1 MKKLSKRFFA
11 FFLAFAMTL
20 AMVPAV
26 FAKTQ
31 DGLSVELTTDKESY
45 KIGEE
50 AAVKVVAKNTS
61 TKLISNVEI
70 KIELPQ
76 GIKLKNGYDSVV
88 KIDKLEPGQEIVKE
102 VKGSVE
108 KIDSTQTDP
117 GKSPGTGDRVSTVF
131 FLLTATI
138 SAITA
143 VVYIKKKKRNIAGI
157 FMGVMIFSLAGLTVP
172 AIASADVVNADFTVE
187 KTVKIDGKDSVIRA
201 KVTYQYEGSTE
212 DVTTSGNDNDN
223 NNNDNNNND
232 NNGDNT
238 GATVNHVTVHDP
250 SIVKDP
256 KTGTY
261 YIFGTH
267 MGWAKSTDLVNWT
280 PFTNNI
286 NRNHVT
292 IFAEAAK
299 WAKKGNANYDIPGNL
314 WAPDV
319 IWNKDMQKWCMYM
332 SVNGEHWYSS
342 IVLLTAD
349 SLDGDWTYVGPVV
362 YSGFTNEQETA
373 ETDFAKVTGSNTL
386 PARYLENR
394 NGNRTYGMNAI
405 DPCVFY
411 DEEGTLWMSYGSWFG
426 GIYMLKLDEK
436 TGLRDYEYKYETV
449 ANESDEYQG
458 LKLGGGNHVSGEAS
472 YIEHIGNY
480 YYLFITNGGLTANG
494 GYNMRVFRSEHVTG
508 PYTDPSG
515 NDARYSAGNTGAG
528 NVSGSVGVRL
538 MSYYKWSHMDYGYC
552 AQGHNS
558 AFVDDDGKAYVIYHT
573 RFDNQGEAHQVR
585 VHQLF
590 ETKDGWLIA
599 APYEYTGETLPEKG
613 YTDEQVIGTYEVLV
627 HRSNIDFANKE
638 CVTGQIIS
646 LNDDGTVSGAMNGSW
661 TKEDGTPYVSILLD
675 GVEYNG
681 VFVEQIKEETKEK
694 VMTFTLLG
702 SNELAVWGSKLEEN
716 DEQMLKDDIR
726 TFTLPASV
734 MDDITLKTAGFY
746 GSKITYQSDKPEV
759 LSNDGKVTRGETN
772 TTVTMTVTFTH
783 GSAVESKDYQITVIG
798 TGSVDGK
805 ILVGEYFTDN
815 PHNLSEPVT
824 VPNPFNKNITAGLEI
839 YKGVSIEFD
848 IKGTGGVTSNILSFN
863 NDVKVQGNCLCFT
876 GGSYL
881 GYNADGGFFDANR
894 NADWTMATDYIKGE
908 ARIRIDITGSGFEV
922 YANNQLAYS
931 NKTLDSSVL
940 ITSADFKGYSVV
952 LPWLNEKAAELSFG
966 TGNWWFDQPDGK
978 FNGTI
983 SNVKL
988 YANEINEPV
997 NQWTYNNYNSG
1008 SSYYEEGMKVF
1019 ANDKSS
1025 GSRGVNTTFKDA
1037 YKFTDSYKMELDFA
1051 MTTGF
1056 AGSKGSNNEFVITGE
1071 GISYLDKNVNYGAAA
1086 NYILKLSTG
1095 SVTADT
1101 ETYYVNDSSQTVKIP
1116 KGKTVHLEMI
1126 VDAEGDVQAVFTVDG
1141 VSTTVNTHV
1150 NGSAKLEGVYL
1161 LIGRGTGTAKIGNI
1175 SVSPDNTDVSG
1186 PEEEDTVPQ
1195 VTVNVT
1201 GVAYPDKDSNITVT
1215 FTGDKELSENY
1226 PVKINGTQISKNLK
1240 VDMITVNS
1248 ILYSG
1253 NTCTVELTMKAV
1265 SGWHS
1270 VNGSYDIEIVSGP
1283 SVLAKE
1289 NISYALNI
1297 SEDTEYTSIK
1307 TVNENQ
1313 YLDGY
1318 YKIEGTKM
1326 YIMTIVRSDKIH
1338 CDGVLAGDVSYGWW
1352 NGICSELYC
1361 HMNGIKYSLGSHIYN
1376 GQYANPI
1383 TWGEGVDSRL
1393 IASENVVRSYM
1404 ALGTFD
1410 NDTDTDQGAILLN
1423 VVDLADIGLTVND
1436 ITGKEVTFSGFF
1448 GPNDGGIRFEEIDS
1462 KATYTLQ

>member
-1 MKKLSKRFFA
+1 MKKVSKRFFA

-31 DGLSVELTTDKESY
+31 DGLSVELITDKESY

-50 AAVKVVAKNTS
+50 AIVKIAAKNTS
-61 TKLISNVEI
+61 TKLISNVEV
-70 KIELPQ
+70 KLELPQ
-76 GIKLKNGYDSVV
+76 GIKLKDGYDSVI
-88 KIDKLEPGQEIVKE
+88 KIDKLEPGQEITKE
-102 VKGSVE
+102 IKGKVE
-108 KIDSTQTDP
+108 KISSTQTDP
-117 GKSPGTGDRVSTVF
+117 GKSPGTKDKVSTVF
-131 FLLTATI
+131 FLLTAML
-138 SAITA
+138 SAITV
-143 VVYIKKKKRNIAGI
+143 VVYLKKKKRNIAGI
-157 FMGVMIFSLAGLTVP
+157 FMGIMIFSLAGLTIP

-187 KTVKIDGKDSVIRA
+187 KTVKIDGKDGVIRA
-201 KVTYQYEGSTE
+201 EVAYQYEGSTE
-212 DVTTSGNDNDN
+212 DVTTPGDDN
-223 NNNDNNNND
+223 NNNDNNDNDNND
-232 NNGDNT
+232 NDDNNEGNT
-238 GATVNHVTVHDP
+238 GSTVNHVTVHDP

-286 NRNHVT
+286 NRDYVT

-299 WAKKGNANYDIPGNL
+299 WAKKGSANYDIAGNL

-332 SVNGEHWYSS
+332 SVNGDHWYSS

-373 ETDFAKVTGSNTL
+373 ETDFVKVTGSSTL

-405 DPCVFY
+405 DPGVFY

-436 TGLRDYEYKYETV
+436 TGLRDYEHTYETI

-458 LKLGGGNHVSGEAS
+458 IKLGGGNHVSGEAS
-472 YIEHIGNY
+472 YIEYIGNY

-494 GYNMRVFRSEHVTG
+494 GYNMRVFRSENVTG

-528 NVSGSVGVRL
+528 NISGSVGVRL
-538 MSYYKWSHMDYGYC
+538 MSYYKWSHMSYGYC

-558 AFVDDDGKAYVIYHT
+558 AFVDEDGRAYVVYHT
-573 RFDNQGEAHQVR
+573 RFDNQGEGHQVR

-590 ETKDGWLIA
+590 QTKDGWLIA
-599 APYEYTGETLPEKG
+599 APYEYTGESLPEKG
-613 YTDEQVIGTYEVLV
+613 YAGEQIIGTYEVLV

-638 CVTGQIIS
+638 CVTGQILS

-661 TKEDGTPYVSILLD
+661 TKEEGTPYVSIVLD
-675 GVEYNG
+675 GIEYNG
-681 VFVEQIKEETKEK
+681 VLIEQIKEETKEK

-702 SNELAVWGSKLEEN
+702 SNELAVWGSKLQED

-726 TFTLPASV
+726 TFTLPAST
-734 MDDITLKTAGFY
+734 MDDMILKTAGFY

-759 LSNDGKVTRGETN
+759 LSNDGKVNRGETN

-783 GSAVESKDYQITVIG
+783 GSAVESKDYQIIVIG

-805 ILVGEYFTDN
+805 ILVGEYFTDK
-815 PHNLSEPVT
+815 PHNLTEAVT
-824 VPNPFNKNITAGLEI
+824 VPNPFHKNNTSGLEI

-863 NDVKVQGNCLCFT
+863 NDVKTQGNCLYFT

-922 YANNQLAYS
+922 YANNELAYS
-931 NKTLDSSVL
+931 NKTLSSSVL
-940 ITSADFKGYSVV
+940 STSDDFKGYSVV

-966 TGNWWFDQPDGK
+966 TGNWWPQEL

-997 NQWTYNNYNSG
+997 NQWTYNNYKPEF
-1008 SSYYEEGMKVF
+1008 SYYEDGMKIF
-1019 ANDKSS
+1019 PHDSSS
-1025 GSRGVNTTFKDA
+1025 GSRGVNTTFKDE
-1037 YKFTDSYKMELDFA
+1037 YKLSDSYKVELDFA
-1051 MTTGF
+1051 MNTGF

-1071 GISYLDKNVNYGAAA
+1071 GASYLDKNVNYGVAA

-1116 KGKTVHLEMI
+1116 KGKIVHLEMI
-1126 VDAEGDVQAVFTVDG
+1126 VDAEGDVQAVFTADG
-1141 VSTTVNTHV
+1141 ISTTVNTHV
-1150 NGSAKLEGVYL
+1150 NGTSELEGIYL
-1161 LIGRGTGTAKIGNI
+1161 LIGRGQGNIKIGNI
-1175 SVSPDNTDVSG
+1175 SVVFDNTDVSG
-1186 PEEEDTVPQ
+1186 GVSAELEYTTLADYDFTDSKLPEG
-1195 VTVNVT
+1195 VTLGVDGERVT
-1201 GVAYPDKDSNITVT
+1201 GEVTPNGIKLVNGYIKLPENLFANLDNDAEKLCVEIKFSKQNSEWPDSQWSERLFN
-1215 FTGDKELSENY
+1215 FTDDDNANDGVQAGTNGFSLSY
-1226 PVKINGTQISKNLK
+1226 NGNLGTTKHPYIS
-1240 VDMITVNS
+1240 D
-1248 ILYSG
+1248 
-1253 NTCTVELTMKAV
+1253 TMKA
-1265 SGWHS
+1265 
-1270 VNGSYDIEIVSGP
+1270 
-1283 SVLAKE
+1283 
-1289 NISYALNI
+1289 
-1297 SEDTEYTSIK
+1297 
-1307 TVNENQ
+1307 
-1313 YLDGY
+1313 YLDGALGGRIDFN
-1318 YKIEGTKM
+1318 KVVTVKAELDFTTNTGTLYLDNELIKSGVSSDTIVVQDLKKFTINSIGRSFDM
-1326 YIMTIVRSDKIH
+1326 WSMWGFMTIENFK
-1338 CDGVLAGDVSYGWW
+1338 VSYAKTV
-1352 NGICSELYC
+1352 EV
-1361 HMNGIKYSLGSHIYN
+1361 
-1376 GQYANPI
+1376 AN
-1383 TWGEGVDSRL
+1383 
-1393 IASENVVRSYM
+1393 
-1404 ALGTFD
+1404 
-1410 NDTDTDQGAILLN
+1410 
-1423 VVDLADIGLTVND
+1423 
-1436 ITGKEVTFSGFF
+1436 
-1448 GPNDGGIRFEEIDS
+1448 
-1462 KATYTLQ
+1462 

>member
-20 AMVPAV
+20 TMVPAV

-31 DGLSVELTTDKESY
+31 DGLSVELITDKESY
-45 KIGEE
+45 KAGEE
-50 AAVKVVAKNTS
+50 AIVKVVAKNIS
-61 TKLISNVEI
+61 TKLISNVEV
-70 KIELPQ
+70 KIQLPQ
-76 GIKLKNGYDSVV
+76 GIKLKDGYDSIV
-88 KIDKLEPGQEIVKE
+88 KFDKLEPGQEVVKE
-102 VKGSVE
+102 VKGNVE
-108 KIDSTQTDP
+108 KTNSTQTDP
-117 GKSPGTGDRVSTVF
+117 GKSPGTGDKVSTVF
-131 FLLTATI
+131 FLLTAMV

-172 AIASADVVNADFTVE
+172 AIVSAAVVNGDFTVE
-187 KTVKIDGKDSVIRA
+187 KAVKIDGKDSVIQA
-201 KVTYQYEGSTE
+201 KVTYQYEGNAE
-212 DVTTSGNDNDN
+212 DVTTSGNDN

-232 NNGDNT
+232 NNNGDNT
-238 GATVNHVTVHDP
+238 GDTVNHVTVHDP
-250 SIVKDP
+250 SIVKDS

-267 MGWAKSTDLVNWT
+267 MGWAKSTDLINWT

-286 NRNHVT
+286 NRDYAT
-292 IFAEAAK
+292 IFAEAAM
-299 WAKKGNANYDIPGNL
+299 WAKKGNANYDIAGNL

-332 SVNGEHWYSS
+332 SVNGDHWYSS

-373 ETDFAKVTGSNTL
+373 ETDFVKVTGSNTL
-386 PARYLENR
+386 PDRYLENR

-436 TGLRDYEYKYETV
+436 TGLRDYEHKYATV

-458 LKLGGGNHVSGEAS
+458 MKLGGGNHVSGEAS

-494 GYNMRVFRSEHVTG
+494 GYNMRVFRSENVTG

-528 NVSGSVGVRL
+528 NISGSVGIRL

-558 AFVDDDGKAYVIYHT
+558 AFVDEDGRAYVIYHT
-573 RFDNQGEAHQVR
+573 RFDNQGEGHQVR

-590 ETKDGWLIA
+590 QTKDGWLIA
-599 APYEYTGETLPEKG
+599 APYEYTGEMLPEKG
-613 YTDEQVIGTYEVLV
+613 YTEEQVVGTYEVLV

-638 CVTGQIIS
+638 CVTGQILS
-646 LNDDGTVSGAMNGSW
+646 LNNDGTVSGAMSGSW
-661 TKEDGTPYVSILLD
+661 AKEEGTPYVSILLD

-702 SNELAVWGSKLEEN
+702 SNELAVWGSKLQED

-805 ILVGEYFTDN
+805 LLVGEYFTDK
-815 PHNLSEPVT
+815 PHNLTEAVT

-848 IKGTGGVTSNILSFN
+848 IKGTGAVTSNILSFN
-863 NDVKVQGNCLCFT
+863 NDVRTPGNCLYFT

-922 YANNQLAYS
+922 YANNELAYS
-931 NKTLDSSVL
+931 NKTLSGSVL
-940 ITSADFKGYSVV
+940 STSDDFKGYSVV

-966 TGNWWFDQPDGK
+966 TGNWWPEELFD
-978 FNGTI
+978 GTI

-997 NQWTYNNYNSG
+997 NQWTYNNYKSET
-1008 SSYYEEGMKVF
+1008 SYYEDGMKIF
-1019 ANDKSS
+1019 PHDGSS
-1025 GSRGVNTTFKDA
+1025 GSRGVNTTFKDE
-1037 YKFTDSYKMELDFA
+1037 YKLSDSYKVALDFA

-1086 NYILKLSTG
+1086 NYILKLATG

-1141 VSTTVNTHV
+1141 VSTTINTHV
-1150 NGSAKLEGVYL
+1150 NGTSELEGIYL
-1161 LIGRGTGTAKIGNI
+1161 LIGRGTGTVKIGNI
-1175 SVSPDNTDVSG
+1175 SVVSDNTDVSG
-1186 PEEEDTVPQ
+1186 SEEDDTVPQ
-1195 VTVNVT
+1195 VTANVT

-1215 FTGDKELSENY
+1215 FTGEKELSENY
-1226 PVKINGTQISKNLK
+1226 PVKINGTQISKDLK
-1240 VDMITVNS
+1240 VDMVTVNS

-1270 VNGSYDIEIVSGP
+1270 VNGSYDIEIMSGP

-1297 SEDTEYTSIK
+1297 SEDTEYTPIK

-1326 YIMTIVRSDKIH
+1326 YVMTIVRSDKIH
-1338 CDGVLAGDVSYGWW
+1338 CDGVLAGDASYGWW

-1361 HMNGIKYSLGSHIYN
+1361 HINGIKYSLGSHIYN

-1383 TWGEGVDSRL
+1383 TWGEGVDSKL
-1393 IASENVVRSYM
+1393 IDSENVVRSYM

-1448 GPNDGGIRFEEIDS
+1448 GPNDGGIRFEGIDS
-1462 KATYTLQ
+1462 EATYILQ

>member
-223 NNNDNNNND
+223 NNDNNNND

-332 SVNGEHWYSS
+332 SVNGDHWYSS

-480 YYLFITNGGLTANG
+480 YYLFITNGGLEANG

-558 AFVDDDGKAYVIYHT
+558 AFVDEDGKAYVIYHT

-805 ILVGEYFTDN
+805 ILVGEYFTDR
-815 PHNLSEPVT
+815 PHNLTEAVT
-824 VPNPFNKNITAGLEI
+824 VPNPFHKNNTSGLEI

-863 NDVKVQGNCLCFT
+863 NDVKTQGNCLYFT

-931 NKTLDSSVL
+931 NKTLSSSVL
-940 ITSADFKGYSVV
+940 STSDDFKGYSVV

-1095 SVTADT
+1095 SITADT

-1141 VSTTVNTHV
+1141 ISTTVNTHV
-1150 NGSAKLEGVYL
+1150 NGTSKLEGVYL

-1175 SVSPDNTDVSG
+1175 SVVSDNTDVSG

-1195 VTVNVT
+1195 VTANVT

-1215 FTGDKELSENY
+1215 FTGEKELSESY
-1226 PVKINGTQISKNLK
+1226 PVKINGTQISKDLK
-1240 VDMITVNS
+1240 VDMVTVNS

-1253 NTCTVELTMKAV
+1253 NTCTVELTVKAI

-1270 VNGSYDIEIVSGP
+1270 VNGSYDIEMMSGP

-1289 NISYALNI
+1289 NISYALNM
-1297 SEDTEYTSIK
+1297 SEDTEYTPIK

-1313 YLDGY
+1313 YLNGY
-1318 YKIEGTKM
+1318 YKIEDTKM
-1326 YIMTIVRSDKIH
+1326 YVMTIVRSDKIH
-1338 CDGVLAGDVSYGWW
+1338 CDGVLAGDVSYGWS

-1361 HMNGIKYSLGSHIYN
+1361 HINGIKYSLGSHIYN

-1383 TWGEGVDSRL
+1383 TWGEGVDAKL
-1393 IASENVVRSYM
+1393 IDSENVVRSYM

-1410 NDTDTDQGAILLN
+1410 NDTDADQGAILLN

-1448 GPNDGGIRFEEIDS
+1448 GPNDGGIRFEEINPEV
-1462 KATYTLQ
+1462 TYTLQ

>member
-31 DGLSVELTTDKESY
+31 DGLYVELITDKESY

-76 GIKLKNGYDSVV
+76 GIKLKDGYDSII
-88 KIDKLEPGQEIVKE
+88 KFDKLEPGQEVVKE
-102 VKGSVE
+102 VKGEVE
-108 KIDSTQTDP
+108 KIGSTQTDP
-117 GKSPGTGDRVSTVF
+117 SKSPSTGDKVSTVF
-131 FLLTATI
+131 FLLTAAI

-157 FMGVMIFSLAGLTVP
+157 FMGVMIFALAGLAVP
-172 AIASADVVNADFTVE
+172 AIASADVANADFTVE
-187 KTVKIDGKDSVIRA
+187 KTVKIDGKDGVIRA
-201 KVTYQYEGSTE
+201 KVTYQYEGSAE
-212 DVTTSGNDNDN
+212 DVTTSGNDN
-223 NNNDNNNND
+223 NNNDNDNND
-232 NNGDNT
+232 NDGDNSNGDNT
-238 GATVNHVTVHDP
+238 GTTVNHVTVHDP

-267 MGWAKSTDLVNWT
+267 MGWAKSTDLINWT

-286 NRNHVT
+286 NSDCDT

-299 WAKKGNANYDIPGNL
+299 WAKKGNANYDIAGNL

-332 SVNGEHWYSS
+332 SVNGDHWYSS

-386 PARYLENR
+386 PDRYLENR

-436 TGLRDYEYKYETV
+436 TGLRDYEHKYATV
-449 ANESDEYQG
+449 TNESDEYQG
-458 LKLGGGNHVSGEAS
+458 IKLGGGNHVSGEAS

-480 YYLFITNGGLTANG
+480 YYLFITNGGLTSDG
-494 GYNMRVFRSEHVTG
+494 GYNMRVFRSENVTG

-515 NDARYSAGNTGAG
+515 NDARYSSENTGAG
-528 NVSGSVGVRL
+528 NISGSVGVRL
-538 MSYYKWSHMDYGYC
+538 MSYYKWSHMSYGYC

-558 AFVDDDGKAYVIYHT
+558 AFVDEDGRAYLVYHT
-573 RFDNQGEAHQVR
+573 RFDNQGEGHQVR

-590 ETKDGWLIA
+590 QTKDGWLIA

-613 YTDEQVIGTYEVLV
+613 YTDEQIIGTYEVLV

-638 CVTGQIIS
+638 CVTGQILS
-646 LNDDGTVSGAMNGSW
+646 LNNDGTVSGAMNGSW
-661 TKEDGTPYVSILLD
+661 TKEEGTPYASIILD

-702 SNELAVWGSKLEEN
+702 SNELAVWGSKLQEN
-716 DEQMLKDDIR
+716 DEQMLKDDIQI
-726 TFTLPASV
+726 FTLPASV
-734 MDDITLKTAGFY
+734 MDDITLKTTGFY
-746 GSKITYQSDKPEV
+746 GTKITYQSDKPDV
-759 LSNDGKVTRGETN
+759 LSNDGKVNRGEAN
-772 TTVTMTVTFTH
+772 INVTMTVTFTH
-783 GSAVESKDYQITVIG
+783 GTAMESKEYQITVIG

-805 ILVGEYFTDN
+805 ILVGEYFTDK
-815 PHNLSEPVT
+815 PHNLSEAVT
-824 VPNPFNKNITAGLEI
+824 VPNPFNKNTTAGLEI

-848 IKGTGGVTSNILSFN
+848 VKGTGGVTSNILSFN
-863 NDVKVQGNCLCFT
+863 NDVKAEGNCLYFT

-894 NADWTMATDYIKGE
+894 NADWTMATDYINGE

-940 ITSADFKGYSVV
+940 ITGADFKGYSVV

-966 TGNWWFDQPDGK
+966 TGNWWPQEL

-988 YANEINEPV
+988 YAYEINEPI

-1008 SSYYEEGMKVF
+1008 FSYYEDGMKVF

-1025 GSRGVNTTFKDA
+1025 GSRGVNTTFRDE
-1037 YKFTDSYKMELDFA
+1037 YKFTDSYKVELDFA

-1071 GISYLDKNVNYGAAA
+1071 GISYVDKNVNYGAAS

-1101 ETYYVNDSSQTVKIP
+1101 ETYYVNDSSQTITIP
-1116 KGKTVHLEMI
+1116 KGKTVHLSMI
-1126 VDAEGDVQAVFTVDG
+1126 TDSEGDVEAVFNVDG
-1141 VSTTVNTHV
+1141 VSTTVSTHV
-1150 NGSAKLEGVYL
+1150 NGSGKLEGVYL
-1161 LIGRGTGTAKIGNI
+1161 LVGRGTGTAKIGNI
-1175 SVSPDNTDVSG
+1175 SVVPDDTDVSG
-1186 PEEEDTVPQ
+1186 GVSTKLEYTTLADYDFTDSKLPEG
-1195 VTVNVT
+1195 VTLGTDGERVT
-1201 GVAYPDKDSNITVT
+1201 GEVTPNGVKLVNGYIKLPENLFANLDNDAEKLCVEIKFSKQDSEWPESQWSERLFN
-1215 FTGDKELSENY
+1215 FTDDDNVEDGVQAGTNGFSLSYNGNLGTTKHPYINPELN
-1226 PVKINGTQISKNLK
+1226 
-1240 VDMITVNS
+1240 
-1248 ILYSG
+1248 
-1253 NTCTVELTMKAV
+1253 MKA
-1265 SGWHS
+1265 
-1270 VNGSYDIEIVSGP
+1270 
-1283 SVLAKE
+1283 
-1289 NISYALNI
+1289 
-1297 SEDTEYTSIK
+1297 
-1307 TVNENQ
+1307 
-1313 YLDGY
+1313 YLDGALGGRIDLD
-1318 YKIEGTKM
+1318 KVVTVKAELDFTTNTGTLYLDGELVNSGVSSDTITVQDLKKFTINSIGRSFDM
-1326 YIMTIVRSDKIH
+1326 WSMWGFMTIENFK
-1338 CDGVLAGDVSYGWW
+1338 VSYAKTV
-1352 NGICSELYC
+1352 EV
-1361 HMNGIKYSLGSHIYN
+1361 
-1376 GQYANPI
+1376 AN
-1383 TWGEGVDSRL
+1383 
-1393 IASENVVRSYM
+1393 
-1404 ALGTFD
+1404 
-1410 NDTDTDQGAILLN
+1410 
-1423 VVDLADIGLTVND
+1423 
-1436 ITGKEVTFSGFF
+1436 
-1448 GPNDGGIRFEEIDS
+1448 
-1462 KATYTLQ
+1462 

>member
-88 KIDKLEPGQEIVKE
+88 KIDKLEPVQEIVKE

-332 SVNGEHWYSS
+332 SVNGDHWYSS

-426 GIYMLKLDEK
+426 GIYMLKLDGK
-436 TGLRDYEYKYETV
+436 TGLRDYEHKYETV

-480 YYLFITNGGLTANG
+480 YYLFITNGGLEANG

-558 AFVDDDGKAYVIYHT
+558 AFVDEDGKAYVIYHT

-805 ILVGEYFTDN
+805 ILVGEYFTDK
-815 PHNLSEPVT
+815 PHNLTEAVT

-848 IKGTGGVTSNILSFN
+848 IKGTGGITSNILSFN
-863 NDVKVQGNCLCFT
+863 NDVKVQGNCLYFT

-922 YANNQLAYS
+922 YANNELAYS
-931 NKTLDSSVL
+931 NKTLSSSVL
-940 ITSADFKGYSVV
+940 STSDDFKGYSVV

-966 TGNWWFDQPDGK
+966 TGNWWPEEL

-1141 VSTTVNTHV
+1141 VSNTVNTHV

-1297 SEDTEYTSIK
+1297 SKDTEYTSIK
-1307 TVNENQ
+1307 IVNENQ

-1326 YIMTIVRSDKIH
+1326 YVMTIVRSDKIH

>member
-223 NNNDNNNND
+223 NNDNNNND

-332 SVNGEHWYSS
+332 SVNGDHWYSS

-480 YYLFITNGGLTANG
+480 YYLFITNGGLEANG

-558 AFVDDDGKAYVIYHT
+558 AFVDEDGKAYVIYHT

-1141 VSTTVNTHV
+1141 VSTTVNAHV